1 MFNLA
6 CTLVEASYDFMMTLL
21 IHTNSDTSD
30 LYWQLILENNI
41 LFLLLDHLIKIF
53 DNLYQAWVIGQDK
66 LGFIYMK

>member
-1 MFNLA
+1 M
-6 CTLVEASYDFMMTLL
+6 EASYDFMMTLL